1 MKVLVTGGTG
11 FLGQKL
17 VSRLK
22 SMDIDTTVI
31 GRNIIIGNALERQ
44 GVHFIKGFLEDKTST
59 VKICE
64 GMDYVFHCAALS
76 SPWGKYSEF
85 YKSNV
90 ISTQNIIEGCIKY
103 NVKRLIHTS
112 TPSIYFD
119 FTDKFNVSED
129 HILPKKFVNYYA
141 ETKFQAEQELD
152 KAFFRGLPVI
162 AIRPRALFGP
172 NDTTII
178 PRIIRANEKR
188 GIPIIDGGN
197 SIIDITYVEN
207 VVDSLLLCMDSQ
219 EHTLGK
225 KYNITNGEPIQLI
238 TLLEKLFKKL
248 ELQFKTK
255 NISFKKAYKLAAVIE
270 FIYRNF
276 LPNKE
281 PVLTQYSV
289 GVLAKSQTLDIS
301 AAKKDL
307 GYYPKVSVDEGLDL
321 FVDWWKKENPK
332 YGH

>member
-17 VSRLK
+17 VRRLM
-22 SMDIDTTVI
+22 SMNIETTVV
-31 GRNIIIGNALERQ
+31 GRNSNIGNSLEKH
-44 GVHFIKGFLEDKTST
+44 GIHFIRGSLEDKNFTLELC
-59 VKICE
+59 KD
-64 GMDYVFHCAALS
+64 MDYIFHCAALS
-76 SPWGKYSEF
+76 SPWGKYKEF
-85 YKSNV
+85 YNSNV
-90 ISTQNIIEGCIKY
+90 LSTQNIIDGCIKY

-129 HILPKKFVNYYA
+129 DILPKKFVNYYA
-141 ETKFQAEQELD
+141 ETKFEAERELD
-152 KAFFRGLPVI
+152 KGFSRGLPTI

-178 PRIIRANEKR
+178 PRIIRANEKS
-188 GIPIIDGGN
+188 GIPIINGGN
-197 SIIDITYVEN
+197 STIDITYIEN
-207 VVDSLLLCMDSQ
+207 VVDALLLCMDSP

-238 TLLEKLFKKL
+238 TLLEKLFMRL
-248 ELQFKTK
+248 GIQFKTK
-255 NISFKKAYKLAAVIE
+255 NISFQKAYILAGIIE
-270 FIYRNF
+270 FIYKNI

-281 PVLTQYSV
+281 PILTQYSV

-301 AAKKDL
+301 AAKNDL
-307 GYYPKVSVDEGLDL
+307 GYTPKVSIEQGLDL
-321 FVDWWKKENPK
+321 FVDWWKKENPR
-332 YGH
+332 YEH